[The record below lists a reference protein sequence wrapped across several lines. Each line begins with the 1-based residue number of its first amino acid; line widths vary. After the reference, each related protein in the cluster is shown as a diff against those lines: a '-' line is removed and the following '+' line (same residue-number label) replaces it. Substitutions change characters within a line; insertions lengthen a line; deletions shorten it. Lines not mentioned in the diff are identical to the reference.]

1 MDKGSINSVEKDE
14 INLAVINYNKDD
26 VLWEQ
31 LKLLLENYCM
41 IYDYEDEEELLDDKI
56 TSLNIDAIISIPYG
70 FDKDILAG
78 KNVVLELQNISNDRF
93 LVYMKDLINLYLN
106 TAHDYISDN
115 ENVTLEQMVKD
126 LSSTFEIT
134 GDFKQI
140 GQRDTLINYEIYEQ
154 YFRFAAYIVFT
165 ICLIGI
171 GMVLHSFQNTH
182 INRRNLMSPL
192 PDRFRNFQMFLCNV
206 IFVILY
212 DVILIIISSIYYTP
226 LHLDIYLLLFWI
238 NLIAFSFSSLSM
250 SFLMAMLTKKREV
263 NIIVAILLPFIL
275 CFISGVFTT
284 QEELG
289 AGLLSIAYFTPTYWF
304 VKGNTTIMNSGY
316 GQIQILTVIPVIL
329 SQLLFSIAIFCIAL
343 MVNKEKRNKS

>member
-1 MDKGSINSVEKDE
+1 
-14 INLAVINYNKDD
+14 
-26 VLWEQ
+26 
-31 LKLLLENYCM
+31 
-41 IYDYEDEEELLDDKI
+41 
-56 TSLNIDAIISIPYG
+56 
-70 FDKDILAG
+70 
-78 KNVVLELQNISNDRF
+78 
-93 LVYMKDLINLYLN
+93 
-106 TAHDYISDN
+106 
-115 ENVTLEQMVKD
+115 
-126 LSSTFEIT
+126 
-134 GDFKQI
+134 
-140 GQRDTLINYEIYEQ
+140 
-154 YFRFAAYIVFT
+154 
-165 ICLIGI
+165 
-171 GMVLHSFQNTH
+171 
-182 INRRNLMSPL
+182 
-192 PDRFRNFQMFLCNV
+192 
-206 IFVILY
+206 
-212 DVILIIISSIYYTP
+212 VILIIISSIYYTP